1 MLQIWG
7 IADTEN
13 RGLLTK
19 VGFSVA
25 LRLIGQAQN
34 GQHPRP
40 ELAQHPG
47 PLPKFDGVNITYP
60 PPPLTSSPPPP
71 PPPPIQQAQLSG
83 QGMIRVPP
91 IMPQDVERFTG
102 LFEKSGAQDGVLP
115 GDVAKGIFQRAKLP
129 NQTLGLIWNLADRQ
143 HRGALGPAEFVVA
156 MHLITCS
163 KNGSLPILPQILP
176 PGLYEAAAGRL
187 PARTG
192 PDRRGAG
199 RGLPLTLPPIPPI
212 PKQFSGQQQR
222 AQSPLSRQFTPP
234 ITQALPPQGTGDW
247 AISAA
252 DKARFDQV
260 FLTIDK
266 QNRGFITGNYSDS
279 FPIIVVGFR
288 QLIPCLSSR

>member
-47 PLPKFDGVNITYP
+47 PLPKFDGVNITYPP

-199 RGLPLTLPPIPPI
+199 RGLPPTLPPIPPI

-279 FPIIVVGFR
+279 FPIFVVSFR
-288 QLIPCLSSR
+288 